1 MLKNLSGAKLG
12 IFIFLGSSLF
22 VLIIFLLGNKE
33 ALFKSTF
40 TVKAYFQNVQGLR
53 NGSPVRL
60 SGVDVGAVK
69 GIKIIGEQA
78 STIEVSMRILSD
90 VRKFIRIDTEAGIE
104 TEGLVGYKFIS
115 LQISDS
121 YAETVKDGG
130 TILVREPLSFAD
142 IIEETQG
149 IMAYTKEMTKN
160 LADIVYKINTGEGTL
175 GKLLN
180 DDEIYNLTK
189 DITKS
194 AYVTLDSLTYDL
206 RNIVETYDQLGK
218 GMKDVLLTVNNAVAS
233 VDTILVNVKD
243 GKGVVGSL
251 FDEGSAEDTTFTAII
266 NNLRDITEEAKIA
279 TMKLNENMEALKHNW
294 LFKSYFEDRGYWDTG
309 EYEKEIDR
317 KTEELNE
324 KIKLLE
330 EKIDE
335 LKSLETS
342 VKK

>member
-1 MLKNLSGAKLG
+1 MFKNLSGAKLG

-22 VLIIFLLGNKE
+22 VLGIFLLGNKE

-53 NGSPVRL
+53 NGAPVRL

-69 GIKIIGEQA
+69 GIEIIGEKA

-90 VRKFIRIDTEAGIE
+90 VRKFIRINTEAGIE

-121 YAETVKDGG
+121 YAEPIKDGG

-160 LADIVYKINTGEGTL
+160 LADIVYKINAGEGTL

-189 DITKS
+189 GITKS
-194 AYVTLDSLTYDL
+194 AYASLDSLTYDL

-218 GMKDVLLTVNNAVAS
+218 GMSDVLLAVNNAVAS
-233 VDTILVNVKD
+233 VDTILINVKE

-251 FDEGSAEDTTFTAII
+251 FAEGNAEDTTFTAIV
-266 NNLRDITEEAKIA
+266 NNLKDITEEAKSA

-294 LFKSYFEDRGYWDTG
+294 LFKSYFEERGYWDAG
-309 EYEKEIDR
+309 EYEKEVDQ

-324 KIKLLE
+324 KIELLDK
-330 EKIDE
+330 KIEE
-335 LKSLETS
+335 LKSLEAN
-342 VKK
+342 VRK

>member
-1 MLKNLSGAKLG
+1 MLKKLSGAKLG
-12 IFIFLGSSLF
+12 IFIFLGSAL
-22 VLIIFLLGNKE
+22 LIIGIFVLGNKE

-40 TVKAYFQNVQGLR
+40 TVNAYFQNVQGLR
-53 NGSPVRL
+53 NGAPVRL

-78 STIEVSMRILSD
+78 SIIEVSMRVLSD
-90 VRKFIRIDTEAGIE
+90 VRKFIRTDTEAGIE
-104 TEGLVGYKFIS
+104 TEGLVGFKFIS

-121 YAETVKDGG
+121 HAEPVEDGG
-130 TILVREPLSFAD
+130 TILVREPVSFAD

-160 LADIVYKINTGEGTL
+160 LADIVKKINAGEGTF

-180 DDEIYNLTK
+180 DKELYNTAT
-189 DITKS
+189 DITKI
-194 AYVTLDSLTYDL
+194 AKNTLDSLSTDF
-206 RNIVETYDQLGK
+206 RNIVESYNQLGK
-218 GMKDVLLTVNNAVAS
+218 GMGDVLNSINSTLAN
-233 VDTILVNVKD
+233 VDTILTNVKE

-251 FDEGSAEDTTFTAII
+251 FADGTHGDTTFASII
-266 NNLRDITEEAKIA
+266 SNLNDITEGAKIA
-279 TMKLNENMEALKHNW
+279 TIKLNENMEALKHNW

-335 LKSLETS
+335 LKSLKAS
-342 VKK
+342 SK

>member
-1 MLKNLSGAKLG
+1 MVKILSGAKLG
-12 IFIFLGSSLF
+12 IFIFLGSSLL
-22 VLIIFLLGNKE
+22 VLGIFLLGNKE

-40 TVKAYFQNVQGLR
+40 TVKAYFQNVEGLR
-53 NGSPVRL
+53 NGAPVRL

-69 GIKIIGEQA
+69 GIKIIGEKA
-78 STIEVSMRILSD
+78 SIIEVSMRLLSD
-90 VRKFIRIDTEAGIE
+90 IRKFIRTDTEAGIE

-115 LQISDS
+115 LDIKDS
-121 YAETVKDGG
+121 ESEHVEDGG
-130 TILVREPLSFAD
+130 TILVREPVSFAD
-142 IIEETQG
+142 VIEETQG

-160 LADIVYKINTGEGTL
+160 LADIVYKINAGEGTL

-206 RNIVETYDQLGK
+206 RKIVETYNQLGK
-218 GMKDVLLTVNNAVAS
+218 GMGDVLNSLNNTLAS
-233 VDTILVNVKD
+233 VDTILTNVKE
-243 GKGVVGSL
+243 GRGVVGSL
-251 FDEGSAEDTTFTAII
+251 FADGTSGDTTFSSII
-266 NNLRDITEEAKIA
+266 SNLNDITEGAKIA
-279 TMKLNENMEALKHNW
+279 TIKLNENMEALKHNW

-324 KIKLLE
+324 KLKLLE
-330 EKIDE
+330 EKINE
-335 LKSLETS
+335 LISLKAS
-342 VKK
+342 SK

>member
-53 NGSPVRL
+53 NGAPVRL

-69 GIKIIGEQA
+69 GIEIIGEKA

-121 YAETVKDGG
+121 YAELIKDGG

-160 LADIVYKINTGEGTL
+160 LADIVYKINAGEGTL

-180 DDEIYNLTK
+180 DDEIYNITK

-194 AYVTLDSLTYDL
+194 AYLTLDSLTHDL

-251 FDEGSAEDTTFTAII
+251 FAEGNAKDTTFTTIV
-266 NNLRDITEEAKIA
+266 NNLKDITEEAKIA
-279 TMKLNENMEALKHNW
+279 TMKLSENMEALKHNW
-294 LFKSYFEDRGYWDTG
+294 LFKSYFEDRGYWDAG
-309 EYEKEIDR
+309 EYEKEVDQ

-324 KIKLLE
+324 KIKLLDK
-330 EKIDE
+330 KIEE
-335 LKSLETS
+335 LKSLEAN
-342 VKK
+342 VK